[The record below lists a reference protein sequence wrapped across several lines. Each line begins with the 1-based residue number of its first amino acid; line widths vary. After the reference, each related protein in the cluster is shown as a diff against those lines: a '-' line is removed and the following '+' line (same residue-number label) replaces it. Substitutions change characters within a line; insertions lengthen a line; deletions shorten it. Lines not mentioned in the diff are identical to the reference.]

1 MTVGIAVAF
10 WVGLLAARLW
20 VWHGMHGSVTV
31 SAHRGKGYIALYAIG
46 SSVARRLR
54 GFASARQ
61 RVACGLVLASL
72 SGLIGFLSSV
82 G

>member
-10 WVGLLAARLW
+10 WVCLLAARVW
-20 VWHGMHGSVTV
+20 VWHGVCGSVTV
-31 SAHRGKGYIALYAIG
+31 SGHRGKGCTGLYAIG
-46 SSVARRLR
+46 SFVARRLR
-54 GFASARQ
+54 GFASARK